1 MKCYLQ
7 NTQGTIRRV
16 DKLKE
21 LQDSLPKDSD
31 YSRRVLLCQQNNL
44 PWEPYILQMS
54 RADFAHFQSQIGD
67 AKPKAVVKEYRVFD
81 QSEVC
86 LLRIIN
92 NGK

>member
-44 PWEPYILQMS
+44 PWEPYTLQMS
-54 RADFAHFQSQIGD
+54 RADFAHFQCQIGD
-67 AKPKAVVKEYRVFD
+67 AKPKAEVQEYRVFD

>member
-16 DKLKE
+16 DKIKE
-21 LQDSLPKDSD
+21 IQESLPKDSD
-31 YSRRVLLCQQNNL
+31 YSRRVVLCQQNNL
-44 PWEPYILQMS
+44 PWQPYVLEMNKS
-54 RADFAHFQSQIGD
+54 DFRHFQCQIGD
-67 AKPKAVVKEYRVFD
+67 AKPKTVVQEYRVFD

-92 NGK
+92 NGR

>member
-21 LQDSLPKDSD
+21 LQEHLPKDSD
-31 YSRRVLLCQQNNL
+31 YSRRVVLCQQNNL
-44 PWEPYILQMS
+44 SWQPYVLEMN
-54 RADFAHFQSQIGD
+54 RAAFAHFQCQIGD
-67 AKPKAVVKEYRVFD
+67 MKPKAVVQEYRVFD

-86 LLRIIN
+86 ILRIVN
-92 NGK
+92 NGR

>member
-44 PWEPYILQMS
+44 PREPYILQLS
-54 RADFAHFQSQIGD
+54 RADFAHFHCQIGD
-67 AKPKAVVKEYRVFD
+67 AKPKAEVQEYRVFD

>member
-54 RADFAHFQSQIGD
+54 RADFAHFQYQIGD
-67 AKPKAVVKEYRVFD
+67 AKPKAVVQEYRVFD

>member
-54 RADFAHFQSQIGD
+54 RADFAHFQCQIGD
-67 AKPKAVVKEYRVFD
+67 AKPKAVVQEYKVFD

>member
-21 LQDSLPKDSD
+21 LQKHLPKDSD
-31 YSRRVLLCQQNNL
+31 YSRRIVLCQQNKL
-44 PWEPYILQMS
+44 SWQPFILQMS
-54 RADFAHFQSQIGD
+54 QAAFAHFQCQIGD
-67 AKPKAVVKEYRVFD
+67 AKPKANVQEYRVFD

-86 LLRIIN
+86 VLRIVN

>member
-54 RADFAHFQSQIGD
+54 RVDFAHFQCQIGD
-67 AKPKAVVKEYRVFD
+67 AKPKAEVQEYRVFD